1 LYNPVKNNLTNW
13 GQTVNKWAAD
23 QLKALLSTGSR
34 EKTKDV
40 HKKANEK
47 T

>member
-13 GQTVNKWAAD
+13 GQSVNKWTAN
-23 QLKALLSTGSR
+23 QLKGFLSTGSR
-34 EKTKDV
+34 EKEKDV